1 MKIDFYLDQDVDTM
15 FPDQVR
21 ACQNRFYNQKYQK
34 HHHIHSPAHAELF
47 EIFFIYEK
55 WAKIDLLF
63 TYKI

>member
-1 MKIDFYLDQDVDTM
+1 MKIDFCLDQDALPM
-15 FPDQVR
+15 FPDQLR
-21 ACQNRFYNQKYQK
+21 SCENRFYNQKYQK
-34 HHHIHSPAHAELF
+34 HHHNLHEKSGGDF